1 MITLNG
7 VRRTAEETKA
17 ITQGHLYKDIK
28 LDFETSRFLRDELYS
43 NTQPRD
49 LDDIQDARAVINSV
63 KNILTTTPGQ
73 KLLNPRFGLDLRNYI
88 FEPVS
93 NVTSFF
99 IVSDVYENL
108 GRQEPRITLES
119 VTVAGDADRSQYDI
133 TIVLSIPNLDIYG
146 LNLKATL
153 NRDGYVVV

>member
-7 VRRTAEETKA
+7 VKRTAEETKA
-17 ITQGHLYKDIK
+17 IEQGHLYKDIK

-43 NTQPRD
+43 ETQPRD
-49 LDDIQDARAVINSV
+49 LDDIQDARAVINAV

-73 KLLNPRFGLDLRNYI
+73 KLLNPTFGLDLRNYI

-99 IVSDVYENL
+99 IVSDIYENL
-108 GRQEPRITLES
+108 GRQEPRIKLES

-133 TIVLSIPNLDIYG
+133 TIILTIPNLDIYG